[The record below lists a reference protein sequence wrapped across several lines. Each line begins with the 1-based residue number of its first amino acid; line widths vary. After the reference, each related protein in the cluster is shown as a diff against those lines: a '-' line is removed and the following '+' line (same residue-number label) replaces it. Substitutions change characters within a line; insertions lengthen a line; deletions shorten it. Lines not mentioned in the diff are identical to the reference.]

1 MKEKQHELIIKAF
14 LEAKIPQTIRQY
26 APRLIAVDSIIGGYC
41 TQLLKTKGKI
51 KLMSNEMITKDEIKI
66 FSQLLN
72 DCTGMEK
79 EELIIY
85 YRLIRLTESILFYYR
100 EI

>member
-1 MKEKQHELIIKAF
+1 
-14 LEAKIPQTIRQY
+14 
-26 APRLIAVDSIIGGYC
+26 
-41 TQLLKTKGKI
+41 
-51 KLMSNEMITKDEIKI
+51 MSNEMITKDEIKI